1 MHTYATCTCTG
12 VTPALLTSP
21 GPPQSVLRHPGDAA
35 SLLPCAGA
43 PCQQP
48 SRATAGAAPGVGCP
62 PVPVWLPPAPRLQ
75 ARPDSGV
82 NLYQQVDGL
91 CGRCRSCNLLHAD
104 AVDSPPSVGLSWPAS
119 RLSAVQHGACIRS
132 AACFHLDPVDTGQ
145 WRYHARQV
153 GPTAHS
159 CTFLSTRQQAHHF
172 ERTAAHCSN
181 AYCPWTALQ
190 CQSR

>member
-1 MHTYATCTCTG
+1 MLRLCCLARAL
-12 VTPALLTSP
+12 PASSP
-21 GPPQSVLRHPGDAA
+21 LG
-35 SLLPCAGA
+35 
-43 PCQQP
+43 
-48 SRATAGAAPGVGCP
+48 
-62 PVPVWLPPAPRLQ
+62 RLQ
-75 ARPDSGV
+75 GQLLEWGV
-82 NLYQQVDGL
+82 LLCLIGFLQLRGCRQGQTAVSICTSQVDGL

-119 RLSAVQHGACIRS
+119 RLSAVQHCACIRS